1 MPRKIKFIGNMSEL
15 GAGTRGA
22 SLGLD
27 AMKIASFSLNK
38 NFFRKYKVER
48 IANLNDLLF
57 EDIKTNTAK
66 RLDSIV
72 VMYERIRHIVA
83 RHLCDNRFPIVI
95 AGDHSNA
102 GGTIAG
108 IKDAFPTK
116 RLGVI
121 WIDAHAD
128 LHSPYTSPSGNVHGM
143 PLATAIHEDNLECQQ
158 KKPSAETRKNWN
170 LIKGESRRV
179 NPADLFFVAVRST
192 EKPEEHLMEKY
203 QIPNVN
209 VPELTN
215 SGAEKVAETALEH
228 LKDCD
233 HIYVSFDVDSLDSTI
248 SKGTGTPVSGGLSE
262 EQATQLL
269 LSLLKSPKVISLE
282 FTEINPVLDTKGN
295 VMAETAFRIL
305 EKCTNQIEKT
315 LQS

>member
-215 SGAEKVAETALEH
+215 SGAEKVAEMALEH
-228 LKDCD
+228 LKD
-233 HIYVSFDVDSLDSTI
+233 
-248 SKGTGTPVSGGLSE
+248 
-262 EQATQLL
+262 
-269 LSLLKSPKVISLE
+269 
-282 FTEINPVLDTKGN
+282 
-295 VMAETAFRIL
+295 
-305 EKCTNQIEKT
+305 
-315 LQS
+315 

>member
-1 MPRKIKFIGNMSEL
+1 MKIKFIGNMSEL
-15 GAGTRGA
+15 GAGTRG
-22 SLGLD
+22 SSMGLD
-27 AMKIASFSLNK
+27 ALKIASFTLNK
-38 NFFRKYKVER
+38 QFFRKYKVEQ
-48 IANLNDLLF
+48 IPNLNDRLF

-66 RLDSIV
+66 RLDGIV
-72 VMYERIRHIVA
+72 EMYNRISETISHHIKK
-83 RHLCDNRFPIVI
+83 NRFPVVI

-102 GGTIAG
+102 GGTIKG
-108 IKDAFPTK
+108 IVEALPDE

-143 PLATAIHEDNLECQQ
+143 PLATAIAEDNLECQQ
-158 KKPSAETRKNWN
+158 KKPSSQTSENWN
-170 LIKGESRRV
+170 IIKGEKQRV
-179 NPADLFFVAVRST
+179 RPEDLFFVGVRST

-203 QIPNVN
+203 NIPNIK
-209 VPELTN
+209 VPELTQK
-215 SGAEKVAETALEH
+215 GAASVGEMALNH

-233 HIYVSFDVDSLDSTI
+233 KIYVSFDVDSLDSSI
-248 SKGTGTPVSGGLSE
+248 SEGTGTPVPGGLSE

-269 LSLLKSPKVISLE
+269 VRLLSDPRVVCLE

-305 EKCTNQIEKT
+305 EKAVAQIEKT
-315 LQS
+315 LNS

>member
-1 MPRKIKFIGNMSEL
+1 MNRKIKFIGNMSEL

-27 AMKIASFSLNK
+27 AMKIASFSQNK
-38 NFFRKYKVER
+38 NFFRKYKVEQ
-48 IANLNDLLF
+48 IATLNDLLF

-66 RLDSIV
+66 RLDGIV
-72 VMYERIRHIVA
+72 VMYERIRHLIS
-83 RHLCDNRFPIVI
+83 RHLTDNRFPIVI

-108 IKDAFPTK
+108 IKDAFPSK

-143 PLATAIHEDNLECQQ
+143 PLATAIHEDNLECQS
-158 KKPSAETRKNWN
+158 KKPNAETRKNWD
-170 LIKGESRRV
+170 LIKGDTQRV
-179 NPADLFFVAVRST
+179 KPEDLFFIGVRST
-192 EKPEEHLMEKY
+192 EKPERFLMEKY
-203 QIPNVN
+203 NIPNVK
-209 VPELTN
+209 VPELTQK
-215 SGAEKVAETALEH
+215 GAGSVADMALEH
-228 LKDCD
+228 LRDCD
-233 HIYVSFDVDSLDSTI
+233 HIYVSFDVDSMDSSI
-248 SKGTGTPVSGGLSE
+248 SKGTGTPVPGGLSE

-269 LSLLKSPKVISLE
+269 LDLLSNPKVVALE
-282 FTEINPVLDTKGN
+282 FTEINPVLDNKGN

-305 EKCTNQIEKT
+305 EKCTNQIEQMLK
-315 LQS
+315 S